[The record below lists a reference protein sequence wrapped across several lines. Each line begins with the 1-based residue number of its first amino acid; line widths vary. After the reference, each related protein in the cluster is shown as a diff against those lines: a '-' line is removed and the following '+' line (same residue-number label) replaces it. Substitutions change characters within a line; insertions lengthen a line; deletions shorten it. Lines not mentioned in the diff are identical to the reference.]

1 MYFAH
6 NIRLWHVY
14 LCPACNLS
22 EPPKD
27 KWVVTVGMSGKDK
40 IYGFFINTEI
50 NSYLRRSEELLQLQI
65 PILHGEHAFLKYD
78 SYINCAKFLDFY
90 PSDLRNPQ
98 KDIPPTPKSVYG
110 RQ

>member
-6 NIRLWHVY
+6 SIRLWHVY

-22 EPPKD
+22 TPPKD
-27 KWVVTVGMSGKDK
+27 KWVVTVGRAGKDK